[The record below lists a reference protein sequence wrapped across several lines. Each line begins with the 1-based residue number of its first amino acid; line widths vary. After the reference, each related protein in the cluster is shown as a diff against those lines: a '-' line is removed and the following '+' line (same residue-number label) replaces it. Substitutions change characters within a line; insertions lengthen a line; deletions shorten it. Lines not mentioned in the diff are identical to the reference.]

1 MINETYEIQSSIVI
15 FFLFVFHEQV
25 GILSHKEIGVEDKN
39 IGHDR
44 KTLAVSEQDDILKT
58 AIEEVLDTTNKLR
71 ELLIKLLHGLD
82 TIQPMEV
89 A

>member
-1 MINETYEIQSSIVI
+1 M
-15 FFLFVFHEQV
+15 
-25 GILSHKEIGVEDKN
+25 
-39 IGHDR
+39 
-44 KTLAVSEQDDILKT
+44 AVSEQDDILKNT
-58 AIEEVLDTTNKLR
+58 IEEVLDTTNKLR